1 MATREEIVALIQEW
15 VSLDTRAKELAK
27 QGRECRGRR
36 KQMTERL
43 VRVMKENGI
52 DCFNMSSG
60 QLIYT
65 RSKSRAPVSKKHLME
80 TLSQYFAGVPQVN
93 SAEVAQ
99 FVLDQRA
106 TKTQESLRHK
116 VAGAPQTNLDPPL
129 SND

>member
-1 MATREEIVALIQEW
+1 
-15 VSLDTRAKELAK
+15 
-27 QGRECRGRR
+27 
-36 KQMTERL
+36 MTERL
-43 VRVMKENGI
+43 VRVMKEHEI

-106 TKTQESLRHK
+106 TKTQDSLRHK
-116 VAGAPQTNLDPPL
+116 VVGATQTNLDPPL